1 MDQPYRANLIR
12 GQDFI
17 GAGVGAAVVDRHQI
31 LLLKRLKPP
40 EAGCWGIAGGA
51 IEWGESIEAALRRE
65 LREELAIDVEI
76 LSLLGVCD
84 HILPEEQQHWVSP
97 VFLVTIAAGEPQNCE
112 AHKHSDLAWFS
123 LDALPSPLTL
133 TAQTAI
139 ALLKNR

>member
-1 MDQPYRANLIR
+1 MDQPPRSNLIK

-17 GAGVGAAVVDRHQI
+17 GVGVGAAIVDCDQI
-31 LLLKRLKPP
+31 LLFQRLKPP

-65 LREELAIDVEI
+65 LREELVIEVEI

-84 HILPEEQQHWVSP
+84 HILPEENQHWVSP
-97 VFLVTIAAGEPQNCE
+97 VFLVKISAGVPQNCE
-112 AHKHSDLAWFS
+112 AHKHSNLAWFS

-133 TAQTAI
+133 TAQNAI
-139 ALLKNR
+139 ALLKGR